1 MNEHLLEPFKSLTRS
16 TKLKNKNKWCKYHGT
31 SKPHCADG
39 DFGQVIPFDKRDET
53 TYKRCS
59 GTCKYKETDWLP
71 KKNKGRRDMFSTDFQ
86 VRNIRKK
93 KTFHLIGKGAT
104 CPICLETTKNA
115 IIQDLPC
122 KHEIHK
128 SCFAK
133 FIEPKYDMV
142 QQHTHNLYY
151 ASHTGHVEI
160 ALFRYVEV
168 RTNPHK
174 EISCPIC
181 RTKIFDKKCPKSKS

>member
-1 MNEHLLEPFKSLTRS
+1 MNEHLLEPFKPLTRS

-86 VRNIRKK
+86 VRNIHKK
-93 KTFHLIGKGAT
+93 KNF
-104 CPICLETTKNA
+104 PFDW
-115 IIQDLPC
+115 QRSYLPNMPRIY
-122 KHEIHK
+122 K
-128 SCFAK
+128 
-133 FIEPKYDMV
+133 KY
-142 QQHTHNLYY
+142 HNSRFTLQ
-151 ASHTGHVEI
+151 T
-160 ALFRYVEV
+160 
-168 RTNPHK
+168 
-174 EISCPIC
+174 
-181 RTKIFDKKCPKSKS
+181 

>member
-1 MNEHLLEPFKSLTRS
+1 MLASTYLFCYHRSKNVKRIFLFGIHFLEIHLQK
-16 TKLKNKNKWCKYHGT
+16 
-31 SKPHCADG
+31 
-39 DFGQVIPFDKRDET
+39 
-53 TYKRCS
+53 
-59 GTCKYKETDWLP
+59 
-71 KKNKGRRDMFSTDFQ
+71 
-86 VRNIRKK
+86 
-93 KTFHLIGKGAT
+93 
-104 CPICLETTKNA
+104 
-115 IIQDLPC
+115 

-142 QQHTHNLYY
+142 QQHTGNLYY
-151 ASHTGHVEI
+151 ASHTGHIEI